1 MTGKRGAGF
10 SLLEVLLA
18 LSILLASLIVLGQM
32 AVVGR
37 KHAEDA
43 EQLTAAQLACRSQ
56 LSEILAGAAALES
69 RAPAPLDGLPG
80 WSCRIDVDT
89 VGEFGL
95 VAVRVT
101 AAKGSVESAE
111 ADTGRTVKRF
121 SLIRWMSPPA
131 EIPDRTLP

>member
-1 MTGKRGAGF
+1 MNGKRGAGF

-18 LSILLASLIVLGQM
+18 LSILLASLIVLGQL

-43 EQLTAAQLACRSQ
+43 EQLTTAQLVCRSR

-69 RAPAPLDGLPG
+69 REPAPLDGMPG
-80 WSCRIDVDT
+80 WWCRIDVDT

-101 AAKGSVESAE
+101 AAKGPVESADT
-111 ADTGRTVKRF
+111 DTGRPVKRF
-121 SLIRWMSPPA
+121 SLVRWMSPA
-131 EIPDRTLP
+131 SEIPDRTLP